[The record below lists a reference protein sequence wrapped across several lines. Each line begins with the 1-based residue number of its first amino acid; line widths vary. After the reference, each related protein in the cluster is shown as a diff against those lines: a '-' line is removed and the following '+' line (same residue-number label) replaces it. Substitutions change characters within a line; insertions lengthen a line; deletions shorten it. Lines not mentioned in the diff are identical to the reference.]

1 MREGGKME
9 FLNGQDFQD
18 FEKHYPSA
26 ANFLRERKLRN
37 ERRYL
42 KENAWTLNRWQRV
55 RIAELDSLF
64 GTTPEA
70 CDRLSKSN

>member
-1 MREGGKME
+1 ME
-9 FLNGQDFQD
+9 FLNGQDFSD

-42 KENAWTLNRWQRV
+42 KENGLMLNKWQRI
-55 RIAELDSLF
+55 RLAELDSLF

-70 CDRLSKSN
+70 CANMSKSN

>member
-1 MREGGKME
+1 ME
-9 FLNGQDFQD
+9 FLNGQDFSD

-42 KENAWTLNRWQRV
+42 KENGLMLNKWQRI
-55 RIAELDSLF
+55 RLAELDILF